1 MQGLLVDKILLLK
14 YLSISHKAGLD
25 QREIIT
31 TARSAILF
39 EFIHAYPMPIRKGNT
54 LCWESVQSLTDLIKH
69 TNSFYSIQFLVFQR
83 FCAYPTIMVYT
94 EVPQS
99 CSTASSSK
107 SISCNFN
114 SQYIWPGWGTLKLC
128 LTMSRTGHHFPWCI

>member
-14 YLSISHKAGLD
+14 YLSISQKAGLD

-39 EFIHAYPMPIRKGNT
+39 EFIHSYPMPIRKGNT
-54 LCWESVQSLTDLIKH
+54 LCCESVQSLTDLIKH
-69 TNSFYSIQFLVFQR
+69 TSSFYSIQFLVFHR

-94 EVPQS
+94 EVPES
-99 CSTASSSK
+99 CSTVSSSK
-107 SISCNFN
+107 SINCVTSIPNIYE
-114 SQYIWPGWGTLKLC
+114 QDGVP
-128 LTMSRTGHHFPWCI
+128 